1 MLRVPCGCGEDWP
14 WHVLCEEASRMEK
27 QLAAAFGA
35 KDWALARE
43 WASRIRSHRDEGA
56 RAT

>member
-1 MLRVPCGCGEDWP
+1 
-14 WHVLCEEASRMEK
+14 MEK